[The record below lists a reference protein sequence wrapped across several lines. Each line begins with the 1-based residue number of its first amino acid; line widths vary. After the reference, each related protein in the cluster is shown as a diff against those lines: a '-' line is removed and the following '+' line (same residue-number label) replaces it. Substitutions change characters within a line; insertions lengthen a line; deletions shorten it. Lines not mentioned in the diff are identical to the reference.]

1 MQKQC
6 YLKIGS
12 ESLQIPY
19 PPDFKGAK
27 SMDSEDTE
35 IHINSLPRLLTED
48 EILVVEDYL
57 KTLPYPQSL
66 LFTGAIFLDPSDP
79 LVAMDNIE
87 LDRLEDEDMLPSTK
101 YSKDGGIRQ
110 PYERVLILR
119 ESGYKGVGRKQLMQG
134 V

>member
-1 MQKQC
+1 MLKQAK
-6 YLKIGS
+6 LRNGS

-27 SMDSEDTE
+27 SLDADDSE

-48 EILVVEDYL
+48 EIVIVEDYL
-57 KTLPYPQSL
+57 KSLPYPQSL
-66 LFTGAIFLDPSDP
+66 LFTGAIFLDPGDP
-79 LVAMDNIE
+79 LVAMDNTD
-87 LDRLEDEDMLPSTK
+87 LDRLEEEELLSSTK
-101 YSKDGGIRQ
+101 YSKDGGIRL

-119 ESGYKGVGRKQLMQG
+119 ESGYQGVGRKQLTG

>member
-1 MQKQC
+1 MQKQAH
-6 YLKIGS
+6 LKSGS

-27 SMDSEDTE
+27 SMDDEDTE

-48 EILVVEDYL
+48 EITLVESYL
-57 KTLPYPQSL
+57 TILPYPQVL

-79 LVAMDNIE
+79 LVSLDNTE
-87 LDRLEDEDMLPSTK
+87 LDRLEDEELLPSTK
-101 YSKDGGIRQ
+101 YSKDGGTRQ

-119 ESGYKGVGRKQLMQG
+119 ESGYQGVGRKQLTG

>member
-1 MQKQC
+1 MQKQA

-27 SMDSEDTE
+27 SLDIEDTE
-35 IHINSLPRLLTED
+35 IHINSIPRLLTED
-48 EILVVEDYL
+48 EIPLVENYI

-66 LFTGAIFLDPSDP
+66 LFTGAVFLDPSDP
-79 LVAMDNIE
+79 LVAMSNAE
-87 LDRLEDEDMLPSTK
+87 LDKLEADELIPSTK
-101 YSKDGGIRQ
+101 YSKDGGLRQ

-119 ESGYKGVGRKQLMQG
+119 ESGYQGVGRKQLTG